1 MQLYDEILGII
12 IARRYLKVSDNV
24 KRSEKN
30 QIDVLQNL
38 TKRLL

>member
-1 MQLYDEILGII
+1 MQLYDEILKM